1 MIEVLKNIDAWLLL
15 LINSDNNPFFDGLM
29 WWISGKFIWIPL
41 YLFLLFKLYQ
51 KYQSDIWKIFIII
64 ALTIGL
70 SDGVSSGL
78 IKKQVKRYRPSHHL
92 EIKDSLHLHKYQDGT
107 YYAGGKYGFVSSH
120 AANSTAIVVLILL
133 LLVPFSKQYYWM
145 IMWALIV
152 SYSRMYL
159 GVHYPLDI
167 IGGILVGILSAYIAY
182 LLGVK
187 FLKFSIK
194 REINSNFEA

>member
-1 MIEVLKNIDAWLLL
+1 MD
-15 LINSDNNPFFDGLM
+15 PF
-29 WWISGKFIWIPL
+29 IS
-41 YLFLLFKLYQ
+41 FLLFKLYQ
-51 KYQSDIWKIFIII
+51 KYQYDIWKIFIVI

-120 AANSTAIVVLILL
+120 AANSAAIAFLIFLFL
-133 LLVPFSKQYYWM
+133 GRFSKHYYWM
-145 IMWALIV
+145 ILWALTI

-159 GVHYPLDI
+159 GVHYPSDI
-167 IGGILVGILSAYIAY
+167 IGGILVGLISAYISY

-187 FLKFSIK
+187 FLKFSLK
-194 REINSNFEA
+194 KEINPNFEA

>member
-120 AANSTAIVVLILL
+120 AANSAAIAFLIFLFL
-133 LLVPFSKQYYWM
+133 GRFSKHYYWM
-145 IMWALIV
+145 ILWALTI

-159 GVHYPLDI
+159 GVHYPSDI
-167 IGGILVGILSAYIAY
+167 IGGILVGLISAYISY

-187 FLKFSIK
+187 FLKFSLK
-194 REINSNFEA
+194 KEINPNFEA

>member
-15 LINSDNNPFFDGLM
+15 LINSNNNPFFDGLM
-29 WWISGKFIWIPL
+29 WWISDKYIWIPL
-41 YLFLLFKLYQ
+41 YLFLLFKIYQ
-51 KYQSDIWKIFIII
+51 KYRSDIWKIFIII
-64 ALTIGL
+64 ALSIGL
-70 SDGVSSGL
+70 SDGISSGIL
-78 IKKQVKRYRPSHHL
+78 KNQVKRYRPSQNL
-92 EIKDSLHLHKYQDGT
+92 ELKDSLHLHKYQDGT